1 MLIRSLLCTATN
13 ATPHERLFTNQRRS
27 TSGTSV
33 PTWLTTPGLVLLKR
47 QVRKSKFDPL
57 VDEVELIEANP
68 KYAHVRFPDGRED
81 TVSTKFLAPQVKRN
95 VLHKPFPKQLHI
107 TADLS
112 NDVQNPTTDEK
123 SEQTSDILSEVDD
136 SNVAKPISDPQ
147 AIQHIQLSKSQP

>member
-1 MLIRSLLCTATN
+1 M
-13 ATPHERLFTNQRRS
+13 
-27 TSGTSV
+27 
-33 PTWLTTPGLVLLKR
+33 
-47 QVRKSKFDPL
+47 RKSKFDPL

-112 NDVQNPTTDEK
+112 NDVQNPTTTTTDEK
-123 SEQTSDILSEVDD
+123 SEQTSDILSEFDY

-147 AIQHIQLSKSQP
+147 AIQHIQSSKSQPLRYDVRKEYVNHRTD